1 MPTTIKFGK
10 LFARSPLKPIRKH
23 MRLASEIVEFLP
35 DVMEAFFRNDREA
48 LDEDRQAVCDLAS
61 DADKLLEELRRHL
74 PDART
79 MTLEWRDLFDVLD
92 MQEAIVRRM
101 QEITT
106 LLPELPI
113 DVPKDMRKP
122 LLHLVD
128 RGVAA
133 TGVAY
138 EVVKLID
145 KVVEAGFK
153 GAQVEAAWQLVQDI
167 VAIGNE
173 ADAASSETTRVL
185 FAQCREMDP
194 VAVVFL
200 FQLAGWAGDLAGFSE
215 RLAVRSQLLL
225 VR

>member
-23 MRLASEIVEFLP
+23 MRLAFEIVEFLP
-35 DVMEAFFRNDREA
+35 DVMEAFFKNDRGA
-48 LDEDRQAVCDLAS
+48 LDEDRQAVRDLAS
-61 DADKLLEELRRHL
+61 DADKLLEELRRRL

-79 MTLEWRDLFDVLD
+79 ITLEWRDLFDMLE

-101 QEITT
+101 QEITA
-106 LLPELPI
+106 LLQDLPV
-113 DVPKDMRKP
+113 DVPKDMRAP

-128 RGVAA
+128 RCVAA
-133 TGVAY
+133 TAVAY
-138 EVVKLID
+138 EVVKLMD

-153 GAQVEAAWQLVQDI
+153 GAQVEAARQLVQDI
-167 VAIGNE
+167 VAIGTE
-173 ADAASSETTRVL
+173 ADAASGESTRVL
-185 FAQCREMDP
+185 FARCGEMDP
-194 VAVVFL
+194 LAVVFL
-200 FQLAGWAGDLAGFSE
+200 FQLAGWIGGLADFSE